1 MQEPAGLEELMM
13 KEIAVL
19 IIIATVQVNI

>member
-1 MQEPAGLEELMM
+1 V

-19 IIIATVQVNI
+19 IISWCQAL

>member
-1 MQEPAGLEELMM
+1 VATV

-19 IIIATVQVNI
+19 ILNIN